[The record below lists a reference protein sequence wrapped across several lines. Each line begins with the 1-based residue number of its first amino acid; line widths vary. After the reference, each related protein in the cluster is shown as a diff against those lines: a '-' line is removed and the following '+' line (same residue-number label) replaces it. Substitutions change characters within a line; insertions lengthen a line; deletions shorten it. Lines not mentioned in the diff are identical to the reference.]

1 MLHSQRT
8 ATLLTGTVQLLG
20 NCAVP
25 RFNTLTVNVTSLSRG
40 GCGQTIVQPHFSH
53 TESKLVK
60 SNLLDTKQGG

>member
-25 RFNTLTVNVTSLSRG
+25 RFNTLTVKVMGSSHG
-40 GCGQTIVQPHFSH
+40 GRGQTICSTPFFSH
-53 TESKLVK
+53 RK
-60 SNLLDTKQGG
+60 